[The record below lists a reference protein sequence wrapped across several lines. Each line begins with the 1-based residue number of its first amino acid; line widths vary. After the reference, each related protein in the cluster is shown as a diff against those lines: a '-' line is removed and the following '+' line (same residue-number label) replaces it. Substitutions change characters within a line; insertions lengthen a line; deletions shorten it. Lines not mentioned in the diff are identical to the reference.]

1 VIKKCV
7 TKQITVVEKKKRGC
21 KGCYYDFNC
30 KELLN
35 KYFIFYTLS
44 PSDLRKIGDI
54 IKKIIISKYYC
65 KIDCILFRNEEIVLE
80 VSVSGLCLNISFNIK
95 CLLELELN
103 KDYILNCVDY
113 AILNYYR
120 KD

>member
-1 VIKKCV
+1 MCNKADNSCRE
-7 TKQITVVEKKKRGC
+7 EKLGC
-21 KGCYYDFNC
+21 KGCYYNYNINC

-44 PSDLRKIGDI
+44 PSDLRKIGDLM
-54 IKKIIISKYYC
+54 KKIIISKYHC

-80 VSVSGLCLNISFNIK
+80 VSFSGLCLNISFNIK
-95 CLLELELN
+95 YLLELELN

-120 KD
+120 K